1 MKLKQQDKQKKV
13 SADNNN
19 SSKIKGFKTL
29 RSKILLFVSIPLIL
43 SFVLLGVF
51 IAKTVRETVTTSTNS
66 LLEAKSQLVAEDVST
81 FLKKY
86 EETVNGLSK
95 NMFIR
100 EMVEQSDAVS
110 PMDKHK
116 YYKNVIETLSSIQ
129 KDDSNIS
136 GIFLA
141 DVDAG
146 QSINSKGTSK
156 NYVVEE
162 RPWFSAIEQK
172 GGLVI
177 TEPYEDI
184 NSKAQVTTIAV
195 PIYAEGSD
203 KIIAAIGLDL
213 TLDQLSS
220 TMSTYSLGKTG
231 YFVLT
236 TGSGQILFHPD
247 NAMVN
252 TSIEE
257 SGVSQNLSAAVIAQQ
272 AASVN
277 YTEDGILTHGY
288 VAPVGETGWII
299 TAGLP
304 DKEFMDAYSKIT
316 RTNIIL
322 FIVTLLVVIAMVL
335 VVARLIVAPL
345 KKLTKTANQIADGQL
360 DISADISSRDEVGQ
374 MADAI
379 NRTVVQLNHYI
390 GYIQEIT
397 QVLGTMADGD
407 MRIRLKYDYA
417 GEFAPIKDAL
427 LNISA
432 SLNQMFS
439 MLHTAADQ
447 VNAGAGQVSSA
458 SQTLASG
465 ATEQAATIEELS
477 ASITS
482 IAQESK
488 NNLLHVHEAI
498 GYVREASENAVEGNL
513 HMENLQKAMSEIRT
527 SSDQISN
534 ITKAIQDIAF
544 QTNILALNA
553 AIEAARAGEAGKG
566 FAVVADEVRNLAAKS
581 ADAAKQTVELI
592 DKSSDAVARGDKV
605 AGETAVLLQTVTEK
619 SKRVNTSIQMV
630 ESASSAQTNAIEQ
643 ITEGI
648 SQVSSVVQNNAA
660 TAEESSAASEELA
673 AQAETLK
680 NEIARFQLD
689 DFMDTG
695 IEN

>member
-1 MKLKQQDKQKKV
+1 MKQIQPDNQKKV
-13 SADNNN
+13 QVDKKN
-19 SSKIKGFKTL
+19 SSKLKGFKTL

-43 SFVLLGVF
+43 SFLLLGIF
-51 IAKTVRETVTTSTNS
+51 IAKTVKQTVTTSTNS

-86 EETVNGLSK
+86 EETVNVLSK
-95 NMFIR
+95 NKFILQ
-100 EMVEQSDAVS
+100 MVEESDSTS
-110 PMDKHK
+110 PLDKHE
-116 YYKNVIETLSSIQ
+116 YYKNVIDTLIGIQ
-129 KDDSNIS
+129 KEDSNIS

-146 QSINSKGTSK
+146 QSINSNGSNK
-156 NYVVEE
+156 NYIVEE
-162 RPWFSAIEQK
+162 RPWYSAIKEK

-184 NSKAQVTTIAV
+184 NSKVQVTTIAV

-203 KIIAAIGLDL
+203 EIIAAIGLDL
-213 TLDQLSS
+213 TLDQLNSI
-220 TMSTYSLGKTG
+220 MSTYSLEKTG

-247 NAMVN
+247 STMVN
-252 TSIEE
+252 TSVEE
-257 SGVSQNLSAAVIAQQ
+257 SDVSDNLRAAILTQQ

-277 YTEDGILTHGY
+277 YTEDGIYTHGY
-288 VAPVGETGWII
+288 VAPVGETGWVI

-304 DKEFMDAYSKIT
+304 DKEFMDSYSKIT
-316 RTNIIL
+316 RTNIFL
-322 FIVTLLVVIAMVL
+322 FVITLIVVIAMVL
-335 VVARLIVAPL
+335 LVARLIVAPL

-360 DISADISSRDEVGQ
+360 DISADVNSRDEVGQ

-417 GEFAPIKDAL
+417 GEFAPIKNAL
-427 LNISA
+427 LNIST

-439 MLHTAADQ
+439 MLHNASDQ

-458 SQTLASG
+458 SQNLASG
-465 ATEQAATIEELS
+465 AAEQAATIEELS

-482 IAQESK
+482 IAQESE

-498 GYVREASENAVEGNL
+498 DYVQEATKNAADGNL
-513 HMENLQKAMSEIRT
+513 HMDNLKEAMSEIRST
-527 SSDQISN
+527 SDQIAN

-553 AIEAARAGEAGKG
+553 AIEAARAGDAGKG

-581 ADAAKQTVELI
+581 AEAAKQTVELI
-592 DKSSDAVARGDKV
+592 DKSSDAVARGDQV
-605 AGETAVLLQTVTEK
+605 ARETAGVLQIVAEN
-619 SKRVNTSIQMV
+619 SKLVNMSIRNV
-630 ESASSAQTNAIEQ
+630 ESATSAQTNAIGQ

-673 AQAETLK
+673 AQAETLR
-680 NEIARFQLD
+680 NEISRFKLD
-689 DFMDTG
+689 KAITTTS
-695 IEN
+695 E